1 MRIFHYACHGGRRF
15 RKRTPRQAG
24 HGARLAA
31 LFLCLCILAGFLP
44 ALAAASDES
53 GKFSDIASIYNITL
67 HYADEDGM
75 PGEAVQDN
83 ALMEAD
89 TKLALRYTY
98 EITEEQCG
106 LVTAGTPYYLDIS
119 PHLKLPDL
127 KNGSAL
133 TIESESGTEQFGM
146 IYADGR
152 KAWVTF
158 DAGENGNETVL
169 SEFGNLENA
178 YFYLNCGRA
187 DAPPAGELP
196 LEGHSN
202 LYAMKFETGE
212 QIHFGYAENEPVT
225 AKAQINKDGALKDK
239 TITWSI
245 DYTPWQN
252 PAGDSGI
259 DMDTPFELRDTID
272 TALHDYIADSAEVNG
287 VPVPAYS
294 SHEEIPDGAEMYLVM
309 ETLEDGAGTTLIF
322 GGTKL
327 NAVEATKGDP
337 AEPLEITYQ
346 TSIKDDLLLPGKGNG
361 RKITNAAEL
370 FAGENGIFHNMEI
383 SCRKTVAVPQPLW
396 LEKAGK
402 TTRHTDG
409 TGSSADWTV
418 TFYPN
423 GFTFAEDDMLTL
435 HDQLPPGSTLVE
447 DSVYINGT
455 RAGIKSDAQNGFT
468 VSPIAADR
476 TPVMITYQTQ
486 VPEEMYDSGTSLGNN
501 TAWFTFRHDGEEYIT
516 PSVNTP
522 VGSGDGSGTPGTS
535 TLVKTN
541 NGYNPANRTIE
552 WSVDINPHKAYL
564 KSGTFTDD
572 LSAVGGACTV
582 SGHKSGLELADG
594 IDGISVLIDGR
605 QLTED
610 EKKMLGLAYDNQK
623 ITIQAGEIGAKTITL
638 NYTTKVCDP
647 CVFANNTAKT
657 PFKNIISTENMV
669 IGRNSNTGSSVSA
682 DSTADV
688 SAAVLSKKP
697 PVYDYANGVMKW
709 EVEVDAAGL
718 PMEDVILTDSLP
730 DGLSFMD
737 GSFRT
742 IPEIKGA
749 TAQASGQEL
758 EITLGTVTEKTNIF
772 FDTKVAPEILGF
784 GGGEPVIVENSIRM
798 QGSADGVIFA
808 EVSHSVQQNFVNH
821 GLVKRSAVDNKQE
834 LIQYEVLV
842 NPFGLA
848 LPGNPSLVDTLDK
861 RLQLDTD
868 TLRFYK
874 ANLSG
879 TTADKDQKPG
889 YTKIGEGQPLKAAGF
904 DPEGNSF
911 SVELPIEA
919 GSRDAYVL
927 AYTADM
933 LQRQPGGYSNSV
945 RFDGG
950 DVLLGGSKQNS
961 ATVGGGGGGGGG
973 IAARKASI
981 AVAKKDSETGN
992 PLAGVTFTLY
1002 QWDAEKNARGI
1013 PFAQGQTDGQGM
1025 LAFRVSPGTAYE
1037 LAETGS
1043 LPGYGSEIGWTEL
1056 PEGAEATDAGIF
1068 ITAGAAKSELRLEL
1082 TNKAYTTDIVFCLLN
1097 ESGIPAAGTR
1107 VQLFTSNPAEEA
1119 SPVPDAETKVLADG
1133 MVRFRGVSRGAEYF
1147 VKLPDARIMT
1157 VKIPAEAGQ
1166 DTTVKLPDGTDAV
1179 LTTDFHAAVAV
1190 PPEETWTLTVLKTTS
1205 DGTVPLQGA
1214 VIGLYAEED
1223 CRTFMKFGT
1232 SNAEGKI
1239 VFEGLMKGQ
1248 KYWLKEMTAPE
1259 GYHLD
1264 SAVLAADEGI
1274 SFVTINNKPKVPGA
1288 NPDEPGKTE
1297 NPEIP
1302 DRSERPGTSS
1312 RPGSSSAFEI
1322 LDKPETPDTLEIPD
1336 ELEMPDDGGI
1346 SDASETFGIIETPD
1360 NTGDFASPDNIDIVD
1375 ETANNFFDGADVPKT
1390 GDSTPLL
1397 AAFVLLS
1404 GIILAGM
1411 TVYHLV
1417 RVKRREKK

>member
-15 RKRTPRQAG
+15 RKRTPRRGG

-31 LFLCLCILAGFLP
+31 LFLCLCILASFLP
-44 ALAAASDES
+44 ALAAADES
-53 GKFSDIASIYNITL
+53 KKLSDIARIQNITL
-67 HYADEDGM
+67 HYAEEDGT
-75 PGEAVQDN
+75 PGDVVQDN
-83 ALMEAD
+83 ALLEANMD
-89 TKLALRYTY
+89 LVLRYAY
-98 EITEEQCG
+98 EITEEQCKEI
-106 LVTAGTPYYLDIS
+106 TAGTPYYLEIS
-119 PHLKLPDL
+119 PHLELPDL

-158 DAGENGNETVL
+158 DAGKDGSGTVL
-169 SEFGNLENA
+169 SELGGIENA
-178 YFYLNCGRA
+178 YFYLDCGRA
-187 DAPPAGELP
+187 DAPPAGEPP
-196 LEGHSN
+196 LEGHNN

-212 QIHFGYAENEPVT
+212 QIYFGYAENEPIT
-225 AKAQINKDGALKDK
+225 AKAQINKDGDLKDK

-252 PAGDSGI
+252 PAEDDGVA
-259 DMDTPFELRDTID
+259 MDTPFELRDTID
-272 TALHDYIADSAEVNG
+272 TTLHDYIDGSAKVNG
-287 VPVPAYS
+287 DSVPVYS
-294 SHEEIPDGAEMYLVM
+294 SRDTIPADAETYLITV
-309 ETLEDGAGTTLIF
+309 ENGTGTDLIF
-322 GGTKL
+322 GGTKF
-327 NAVEATKGDP
+327 NAVEATKGNP
-337 AEPLEITYQ
+337 AEALKITYQ
-346 TSIKDDLLLPGKGNG
+346 TSIKDELLLPGKGSG
-361 RKITNAAEL
+361 KEITNAVEL
-370 FAGENGIFHNMEI
+370 FAGENGIFHDMKI
-383 SCRKTVAVPQPLW
+383 SGRKTVAVPQPLW
-396 LEKAGK
+396 MKKEGQ
-402 TTRHTDG
+402 TTRYTDG
-409 TGSSADWTV
+409 TGSTTDWTI

-423 GFTFAEDDMLTL
+423 GFTFAETDNLTL
-435 HDQLPPGSTLVE
+435 HDQLPQGSTLVK
-447 DSVYINGT
+447 DSVYVGDT
-455 RAGIKSDAQNGFT
+455 EVSAVPDTQNGFT
-468 VSPIAADR
+468 VSPIQADGKSV
-476 TPVMITYQTQ
+476 TITYQTH
-486 VPEEMYDSGTSLGNN
+486 VPEEMYDSGTSLGSN
-501 TAWFTFRHDGEEYIT
+501 TAWFTFQQKGEKYTT

-522 VGSGDGSGTPGTS
+522 VGSGDGSGKPGTS

-552 WSVDINPHKAYL
+552 WTVNINPHKAYL
-564 KSGTFTDD
+564 RSGTFIDD
-572 LSAVGGACTV
+572 LSAVGGVCTV

-594 IDGISVLIDGR
+594 IDGVSVLIDGR

-610 EKKMLGLAYDNQK
+610 EKKMLDLTYDNQK
-623 ITIQAGEIGAKTITL
+623 ITIQAGQIGAKTITL

-647 CVFANNTAKT
+647 CIFANNTAKT

-669 IGRNSNTGSSVSA
+669 IGRNSNTESSVSA

-697 PVYDYANGVMKW
+697 PVYDYVNGVMKW

-718 PMEDVILTDSLP
+718 PMEDVVLTDSLP

-758 EITLGTVTEKTNIF
+758 EITLGTVTEKTSIF
-772 FDTKVAPEILGF
+772 FDTKAAPELLGF

-808 EVSHSVQQNFVNH
+808 EVSHSVQQNFANH

-861 RLQLDTD
+861 RLQLDMD

-874 ANLSG
+874 AELSG

-889 YTKIGEGQPLKAAGF
+889 YMKTGEGQPLKVAGF
-904 DPEGNSF
+904 DPAENSF
-911 SVELPIEA
+911 SVVLPIEA

-933 LQRQPGGYSNSV
+933 LQKQPGGYGNSV

-1013 PFAQGQTDGQGM
+1013 PFAQGETDGQGM
-1025 LAFRVSPGTAYE
+1025 LAFRVSPGAAYE

-1043 LPGYGSEIGWTEL
+1043 LPGYGSELGWTEL
-1056 PEGAEATDAGIF
+1056 PEGAKATDDGIF
-1068 ITAGAAKSELRLEL
+1068 ITAGAAKSELKLEL
-1082 TNKAYTTDIVFCLLN
+1082 TNNAHTADIVFRLLN
-1097 ESGIPAAGTR
+1097 ESGIPAAGTK
-1107 VQLFTSNPAEEA
+1107 VQLFKANPVGESN
-1119 SPVPDAETKVLADG
+1119 PVPDAETVVFADG
-1133 MVRFRGVSRGAEYF
+1133 TVRFRGVRRGAEYF

-1157 VKIPAEAGQ
+1157 VKIPADTGQ
-1166 DTTVKLPDGTDAV
+1166 DTTVQLPDGTEAV
-1179 LTTDFHAAVAV
+1179 LTADFHAAVAV

-1205 DGTVPLQGA
+1205 DGTAPLQGA
-1214 VIGLYAEED
+1214 VIGLYTEED
-1223 CRTFMKFGT
+1223 CRTLAKSGI

-1248 KYWLKEMTAPE
+1248 NYWLKEISAPE

-1264 SAVLAADEGI
+1264 STVFAADEGLPL
-1274 SFVTINNKPKVPGA
+1274 VTIA
-1288 NPDEPGKTE
+1288 NQPRTPDAKPDEPGKPGT
-1297 NPEIP
+1297 P
-1302 DRSERPGTSS
+1302 DISGRPGKPG
-1312 RPGSSSAFEI
+1312 RPGAADGFELPGEPEAPDI
-1322 LDKPETPDTLEIPD
+1322 PETIDGLEAPEEGEMSDTLEASGSM
-1336 ELEMPDDGGI
+1336 EI
-1346 SDASETFGIIETPD
+1346 SDSANDSVSLGNHGIIEED
-1360 NTGDFASPDNIDIVD
+1360 DLGFLEAADI
-1375 ETANNFFDGADVPKT
+1375 PQT
-1390 GDSTPLL
+1390 GDSTPWL
-1397 AAFVLLS
+1397 AATALLS
-1404 GIILAGM
+1404 GILLAGM
-1411 TVYHLV
+1411 TACHLA
-1417 RVKRREKK
+1417 RVNRHEKK

>member
-53 GKFSDIASIYNITL
+53 GKFTDIASIQNITL
-67 HYADEDGM
+67 HYAEKDGT
-75 PGEAVQDN
+75 PGDVVQDN
-83 ALMEAD
+83 ALLEANMD
-89 TKLALRYTY
+89 LVLRYAY
-98 EITEEQCG
+98 EITEEQCKEI
-106 LVTAGTPYYLDIS
+106 TAGTPYYLEIS
-119 PHLKLPDL
+119 PHLELPDL

-152 KAWVTF
+152 EAWVTF
-158 DAGENGNETVL
+158 DAGKDGSGTVL
-169 SEFGNLENA
+169 SELGGIENA
-178 YFYLNCGRA
+178 YFYLDCGRA
-187 DAPPAGELP
+187 DAPPAGEPP

-212 QIHFGYAENEPVT
+212 QIHFGYAENEPIT
-225 AKAQINKDGALKDK
+225 AKAQINKDGDLKDK

-252 PAGDSGI
+252 PAEDDGVT
-259 DMDTPFELRDTID
+259 MDTPFELRDTID
-272 TALHDYIADSAEVNG
+272 TTLHDYIDRSAKVNG
-287 VPVPAYS
+287 ASVPVYS
-294 SHEEIPDGAEMYLVM
+294 SRDTIPADAETYLITV
-309 ETLEDGAGTTLIF
+309 ENGTGTDLIF
-322 GGTKL
+322 GGTKFD
-327 NAVEATKGDP
+327 AVEATKGDP

-346 TSIKDDLLLPGKGNG
+346 TSIKDDLLLPGKGSG
-361 RKITNAAEL
+361 KEITNAAEL
-370 FAGENGIFHNMEI
+370 FAGENGIFHDMKI
-383 SCRKTVAVPQPLW
+383 SGRKTVAVPQPLW
-396 LEKAGK
+396 MKKEGK

-409 TGSSADWTV
+409 TGSTTDWTV

-423 GFTFAEDDMLTL
+423 GFTFAAETDNLTL
-435 HDQLPPGSTLVE
+435 HDQLPRGSTLVK
-447 DSVYINGT
+447 DSVYVGNT
-455 RAGIKSDAQNGFT
+455 KVNAVPDTQNAFA
-468 VSPIAADR
+468 VSPIQADGKSV
-476 TPVMITYQTQ
+476 TITYQTH
-486 VPEEMYDSGTSLGNN
+486 VPEEMYDSGISLGSN
-501 TAWFTFRHDGEEYIT
+501 TAWFTFQQKGEEYTT

-522 VGSGDGSGTPGTS
+522 VGSGDGSGKPGTS

-552 WSVDINPHKAYL
+552 WTVNINPHKAYL
-564 KSGTFTDD
+564 KSGTFIDD
-572 LSAVGGACTV
+572 LSAVGGVCTV

-594 IDGISVLIDGR
+594 IDGVSVLIDGG

-610 EKKMLGLAYDNQK
+610 EKKMLVAYDNQK

-647 CVFANNTAKT
+647 CIFANNTAKT

-669 IGRNSNTGSSVSA
+669 IGRNSNTESSVSA

-697 PVYDYANGVMKW
+697 PVYDYVNGVMKW

-718 PMEDVILTDSLP
+718 PMEDVVLTDSLP

-742 IPEIKGA
+742 IPEIEGA

-758 EITLGTVTEKTNIF
+758 EITLGTVTEKTSIF
-772 FDTKVAPEILGF
+772 FDTKAAPEILGF

-808 EVSHSVQQNFVNH
+808 EVSHSVQQNFANH
-821 GLVKRSAVDNKQE
+821 GLVKQSAVDNKQE

-861 RLQLDTD
+861 RLQLDMD

-874 ANLSG
+874 AELSG
-879 TTADKDQKPG
+879 TTANKDQKPG
-889 YTKIGEGQPLKAAGF
+889 YMKTGEGQPLKVAGF
-904 DPEGNSF
+904 DPAENSF
-911 SVELPIEA
+911 SVVLPIEA

-933 LQRQPGGYSNSV
+933 LQKQPGGYGNSV

-1002 QWDAEKNARGI
+1002 QWDTEKNARGI
-1013 PFAQGQTDGQGM
+1013 PFAQGETDGQGM
-1025 LAFRVSPGTAYE
+1025 LMFRVSPGAAYE

-1043 LPGYGSEIGWTEL
+1043 IPGYGSELGWTEL
-1056 PEGAEATDAGIF
+1056 PEGAKATDDGIF
-1068 ITAGAAKSELRLEL
+1068 ITAGAAKSELKLEL
-1082 TNKAYTTDIVFCLLN
+1082 TNNAHTADIVFRLLN
-1097 ESGIPAAGTR
+1097 ESGIPAAGTK
-1107 VQLFTSNPAEEA
+1107 VQLFKVNPVGESN
-1119 SPVPDAETKVLADG
+1119 PVPDAETVVFADG
-1133 MVRFRGVSRGAEYF
+1133 TVRFRGVRRGAEYF

-1157 VKIPAEAGQ
+1157 VIIPADTGQ
-1166 DTTVKLPDGTDAV
+1166 DTTVQLPDGTEAV
-1179 LTTDFHAAVAV
+1179 LTADFHAAVAV

-1205 DGTVPLQGA
+1205 DGTAPLQGA
-1214 VIGLYAEED
+1214 VIGLYTEED
-1223 CRTFMKFGT
+1223 CRTLAKSGT

-1248 KYWLKEMTAPE
+1248 NYWLKEISAPE

-1264 SAVLAADEGI
+1264 STVFAADEGLPL
-1274 SFVTINNKPKVPGA
+1274 VTIA
-1288 NPDEPGKTE
+1288 NQPRTPDAKPDEPGKPGT
-1297 NPEIP
+1297 P
-1302 DRSERPGTSS
+1302 DISGRPGKPG
-1312 RPGSSSAFEI
+1312 RPGAADGFELPGEPEAPDI
-1322 LDKPETPDTLEIPD
+1322 PETIDGLEAPEEGEMSDTLEASGSM
-1336 ELEMPDDGGI
+1336 EI
-1346 SDASETFGIIETPD
+1346 SDSVNDSVSPGNHGIIE
-1360 NTGDFASPDNIDIVD
+1360 GDDRRFLEDADI
-1375 ETANNFFDGADVPKT
+1375 PQT
-1390 GDSTPLL
+1390 GDSTPWL
-1397 AAFVLLS
+1397 AATALLS
-1404 GIILAGM
+1404 GILLAGM
-1411 TVYHLV
+1411 TAYHLV
-1417 RVKRREKK
+1417 RVKRHEKK